1 MAVSVMSTFR
11 RISTRGRAEDLPLSG
26 FSAGKRIDISNLMR
40 EKKSVLRIRDPVT
53 VLFEPRDP
61 DHFSELRNNFWVNIL
76 QFFDA
81 DSGYGMEKWDP
92 GWKKLDPG
100 WENLNPGWENWG
112 PG

>member
-61 DHFSELRNNFWVNIL
+61 DHFSELRNNFGLIYFSSLMRIRDTGWKNGIRDGK
-76 QFFDA
+76 F
-81 DSGYGMEKWDP
+81 WIRDP
-92 GWKKLDPG
+92 GPG
-100 WENLNPGWENWG
+100 
-112 PG
+112 